1 MLGSPARL
9 PATDRRRPDPA
20 ILNPRE
26 GEQTVESRQIVTTVH
41 GHYLLELPPEPA
53 GCLVGFHG
61 YGENAERHLAE
72 LRRIPGA
79 AGWAL
84 CAVQALH
91 PFYNR
96 HGEVIASWMTR
107 FNREQA
113 IADNVAFV
121 ASVVAEVRREL
132 PPGACLVYLGFSQGA
147 AMAYRAAA
155 GGGQPCAGVI
165 VLGGDLPP
173 ELAERDL
180 AGFPP
185 VLLGRGSSEEWY
197 DAAKMEHDVELLR
210 TKGIDIHP
218 LIFDGGHEWTDHFRA
233 AAGRFLLDI
242 RRPAS

>member
-1 MLGSPARL
+1 
-9 PATDRRRPDPA
+9 
-20 ILNPRE
+20 
-26 GEQTVESRQIVTTVH
+26 VESRQIATAVH
-41 GHYLLELPPEPA
+41 GHYLLELPAQEPA

-61 YGENAERHLAE
+61 YGENAERHMAE

-96 HGEVIASWMTR
+96 QGEVIASWMTR
-107 FNREQA
+107 FDREQA
-113 IADNVAFV
+113 IADNIAYV
-121 ASVVAEVRREL
+121 ASVVADVRREL
-132 PPGACLVYLGFSQGA
+132 PQPTCLVYLGFSQGA

-155 GGGQPCAGVI
+155 SCGHPCHGVV
-165 VLGGDLPP
+165 VLGGDVPP
-173 ELAERDL
+173 ELADRDL

-185 VLLGRGSSEEWY
+185 VFLGRGRSEEWY
-197 DAAKMEHDVELLR
+197 DAAKMEHDAELLR
-210 TKGIDIHP
+210 GKGVDLHP
-218 LIFDGGHEWTDHFRA
+218 FIFDGGHEWTDAFRA

>member
-1 MLGSPARL
+1 LER
-9 PATDRRRPDPA
+9 
-20 ILNPRE
+20 
-26 GEQTVESRQIVTTVH
+26 RQIATPVH
-41 GHYLLELPPEPA
+41 GHYLLEMPPEPA

-61 YGENAERHLAE
+61 YGETAERNLAE

-96 HGEVIASWMTR
+96 QGEVIASWMTR

-113 IADNVAFV
+113 IADNIGYVAN
-121 ASVVAEVRREL
+121 VVAELGREL
-132 PPGACLVYLGFSQGA
+132 PQPSCLVYLGFSQGA

-155 GGGQPCAGVI
+155 ASAHPCRGIV
-165 VLGGDLPP
+165 VLGGDVPP
-173 ELAERDL
+173 EIADL
-180 AGFPP
+180 DLTGFPP

-210 TKGIDIHP
+210 AKGVDVQP
-218 LIFDGGHEWTDHFRA
+218 LIFSGGHEWTDEFRA